1 MATRGE
7 EFSNLA
13 GRQRLIIRQT
23 AADTGGRLLE
33 MEAIY
38 APDGASPPPHAH
50 PRQEERFTMLSGA
63 MQVRMAGRELL
74 LEQGGVLVIPADTP
88 HTMWNDGEE
97 VARFRWEVR
106 PALRTEDFFAHLYGL
121 AGQNGGPPLLQLAA
135 LFRAY
140 RDEFR
145 LAKATHRLLFGVLG
159 TLARWRGTE
168 FRATP
173 PASRQSPPVIERG
186 HNQRGA

>member
-7 EFSNLA
+7 EFSNPA
-13 GRQRLIIRQT
+13 GGQRLIIRQT
-23 AADTGGRLLE
+23 AADTGGELVE
-33 MEAIY
+33 MEATY
-38 APDGASPPPHAH
+38 APGGASPPPHAH

-63 MQVRMAGRELL
+63 MRVRIAGEEHLL
-74 LEQGGVLVIPADTP
+74 TAGGVLVIPADTP
-88 HTMWNDGEE
+88 HTMWNDGDE
-97 VARFRWEVR
+97 VARFHWEVR

-121 AGQNGGPPLLQLAA
+121 TGQNGRPPLLPLAA

-145 LAKATHRLLFGVLG
+145 LAAATHRLLFALLG
-159 TLARWRGTE
+159 ALARWRGSD
-168 FRATP
+168 FRPTTFP
-173 PASRQSPPVIERG
+173 VRQSPPMAERG